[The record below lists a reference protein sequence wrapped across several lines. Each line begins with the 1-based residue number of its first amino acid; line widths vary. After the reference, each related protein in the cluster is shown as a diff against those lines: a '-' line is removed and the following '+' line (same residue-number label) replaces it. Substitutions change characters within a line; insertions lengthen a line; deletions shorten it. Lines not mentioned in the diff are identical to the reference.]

1 MGISV
6 DGYGQMP
13 GLSQQAG
20 QQGNQDHTDQSHAA
34 ASDKLF
40 YPELVGTIM
49 PMAGGSVSQKII
61 YGILKIIPGGAGP
74 AVTCSTSGM
83 GFRLK

>member
-20 QQGNQDHTDQSHAA
+20 QQGNQGHTDQSHAA

-40 YPELVGTIM
+40 HTQIGVGNRLDGGRRCVKKYLWSFLRTA
-49 PMAGGSVSQKII
+49 PAGQV
-61 YGILKIIPGGAGP
+61 
-74 AVTCSTSGM
+74 
-83 GFRLK
+83 RL

>member
-20 QQGNQDHTDQSHAA
+20 QQGNQGHTDQSHAA
-34 ASDKLF
+34 ASDKLLHALAL
-40 YPELVGTIM
+40 Y
-49 PMAGGSVSQKII
+49 
-61 YGILKIIPGGAGP
+61 
-74 AVTCSTSGM
+74 
-83 GFRLK
+83 

>member
-20 QQGNQDHTDQSHAA
+20 QQGNQGHTDQSHAA

-40 YPELVGTIM
+40 YT
-49 PMAGGSVSQKII
+49 
-61 YGILKIIPGGAGP
+61 
-74 AVTCSTSGM
+74 
-83 GFRLK
+83 